1 MAKKAVGRMA
11 EEKEGNHH
19 TSVLER
25 KGGMGNGSL
34 CTGNVVG
41 KIFKRRFGQLSS
53 VFVEMR

>member
-1 MAKKAVGRMA
+1 MA

-19 TSVLER
+19 TSVLEI